1 MVVTDEADDVVAEL
15 MAMKPDYKMLFGGR
29 GSAFVVL

>member
-1 MVVTDEADDVVAEL
+1 MIVTDEADDVVAGL
-15 MAMKPDYKMLFGGR
+15 MAMKPDYKMLLGER